1 MPLSTPHDV
10 EMIYDE
16 AGRGGVTPA
25 GGCTTQAMR
34 RATVPGRA
42 SPRSSRRVLLVRA
55 SAVPLVDVG
64 AARAAL
70 RGGRPSSPAVLEAA
84 SQVESACRRTGCFYC
99 VNHGVP
105 VAAVLAQGETFF
117 TSTSAEAKER
127 ISSRHSPAFRGYVAL
142 GAELT
147 AGVPD
152 LREQLEFGTEEK
164 AAAAGSSQPWPPY
177 ERLRGPNQ
185 WPDEGTGSGALK
197 GFRSD
202 VEDFMGAMELLGAD
216 VSCLVALA
224 LGLEWDA
231 FVPLFTPR
239 GHMQLKLCL
248 YPTGAGT
255 RTRTH
260 MGVGAH
266 TDSGFLSLLVQDSV
280 GGLEVLVEEEDGG
293 QRWTEVPPVGDAVVV
308 NLGEVVESLTGGH
321 FVATPH
327 RVVQVE
333 SGVKKHR
340 MSAPFFYN
348 PRLDV
353 DVNDFAELMD
363 AIREKPGQQHH
374 QQQRKGKTSP
384 GRIRNPVGN
393 PVLASYGMNAFKSF
407 ARSHPGVVRLHH
419 ADLHVAPDGTVSRT

>member
-1 MPLSTPHDV
+1 MWNCQT
-10 EMIYDE
+10 
-16 AGRGGVTPA
+16 
-25 GGCTTQAMR
+25 MR
-34 RATVPGRA
+34 RAAVPRVVSLRSAGRV
-42 SPRSSRRVLLVRA
+42 PLVLA
-55 SAVPLVDVG
+55 SAVPSVDVG

-84 SQVESACRRTGCFYC
+84 SQVERACRRTGCFYC

-105 VAAVLAQGETFF
+105 VAAVLAQGENFF

-142 GAELT
+142 GSELT

-152 LREQLEFGTEEK
+152 LREQVEFGTEEQS
-164 AAAAGSSQPWPPY
+164 AAGSSRPWPPY

-185 WPDEGTGSGALK
+185 WPDEESDSGALE

-216 VSCLVALA
+216 LTCLLALA

-231 FVPLFTPR
+231 FMPLFTPR

-248 YPTGAGT
+248 YPTGTGS
-255 RTRTH
+255 H

-280 GGLEVLVEEEDGG
+280 GGLEVLVDEDDGG

-308 NLGEVVESLTGGH
+308 NLGEVVESLTGGN

-333 SGVKKHR
+333 SDVKKHR

-353 DVNDFAELMD
+353 DVNDFAQLMN
-363 AIREKPGQQHH
+363 AIKVEPGQQ
-374 QQQRKGKTSP
+374 REGRTSP
-384 GRIRNPVGN
+384 GRIQNPVGN
-393 PVLASYGMNAFKSF
+393 PVLTSYGMNAFKSF
-407 ARSHPGVVRLHH
+407 ARSHPGVVQRHH
-419 ADLHVAPDGTVSRT
+419 ADLHVAPDGTVSRA